1 MAVLQIVVIML
12 IGFAVG
18 LPVAYSLI
26 VPAIIY
32 LYNQHVPLFL
42 IVQKMANGVES
53 FPLLAVPFFI
63 AAGELMNTGGVTRRL
78 VSLASTVVGHI
89 TGGLA
94 HVTVV
99 ANMIM
104 AGMSGSAI
112 ADAAGTGR
120 VLIPAMEQEKF
131 SKPFAAAIVSA
142 AGTIGPII
150 PPSIPFVLFGFI
162 ASTSVGRLFL
172 GGIIPGILMGLFL
185 MATSYIVSKKR
196 NYPRHPR
203 ATLGQFWTALKESS
217 WALVMPLLILGGIL
231 SGVFTPTEAAGVAAL
246 YGLFVGFFIYK
257 EITLADLLPIANR
270 VVRSTATV
278 LFIVAAAAVLQYIFT
293 RELVGEAL
301 MNLFTPFI
309 SRPMLALFLV
319 NILFLALGCIM
330 ETTALL
336 LLFTP
341 IFLPLIDKLG
351 VDRVH
356 FGVFYVLN
364 LMIGT
369 LTPPVGTVMYVILNI
384 SKISMMEFT
393 KEIWPMLIALTAV
406 LFLIT
411 YYPPF
416 VLYIPNL
423 FMGVAK

>member
-1 MAVLQIVVIML
+1 MSFVGVLVLML
-12 IGFAVG
+12 VGFGIGV
-18 LPVAYSLI
+18 PVAYALLAPSVI
-26 VPAIIY
+26 YMITQNVPILVI
-32 LYNQHVPLFL
+32 P
-42 IVQKMANGVES
+42 QKLSNGVES

-78 VSLASTVVGHI
+78 VNLASTAVGHL

-94 HVTVV
+94 HVVVV

-104 AGMSGSAI
+104 AGMSGSAL

-120 VLIPAMEQEKF
+120 VLIPAMVQEGY

-150 PPSIPFVLFGFI
+150 PPSIAFVLYGFI

-185 MATSYIVSKKR
+185 MVTAHVISSRR
-196 NYPRHPR
+196 NYPKHER
-203 ATLGQFWTALKESS
+203 ATCGQFTVALKEGS
-217 WALVMPLLILGGIL
+217 WALLMPLLIIGGIL
-231 SGVFTPTEAAGVAAL
+231 SGVFTPTEAAGVAAC
-246 YGLFVGFFIYK
+246 YGLFVGVFIYR
-257 EITLADLLPIANR
+257 EIGLKDLFPVATR
-270 VVRSTATV
+270 VVRSTSVV
-278 LFIVAAAAVLQYIFT
+278 LFIVAAANVVQYIVT
-293 RELVGEAL
+293 REGVDQQLLQAFSPLAGNKV
-301 MNLFTPFI
+301 
-309 SRPMLALFLV
+309 LALV
-319 NILFLALGCIM
+319 YINVLFLALGCVM

-341 IFLPLIDKLG
+341 VFLPIIDALG

-356 FGVFYVLN
+356 FGVFFVLN

-369 LTPPVGTVMYVILNI
+369 LTPPVGTVMYIVLNI
-384 SKISMMEFT
+384 SKVKMIDFAREV
-393 KEIWPMLIALTAV
+393 WPMLVALTAV

-411 YYPPF
+411 FYPPA
-416 VLYIPNL
+416 VLFIPNL
-423 FMGVAK
+423 LMGTAK